1 MAKKSR
7 VFCSFIFIFG
17 AGLCGLLF
25 FLSIPSLPKSDELF
39 FYSDQTGDDLKLLM
53 CYALKNAK
61 KNIDVMTF
69 GLSDPD
75 VIRILENQAAKGCSI
90 RAIADQRSTPKHPL
104 VERRKKS
111 GLNHAKVTLID
122 DELALIGSANSTTA
136 SLEMH
141 HNFILATRS
150 RSLCKLLKEAC
161 FDKALRGQY
170 EVDGLEIWLTPDK
183 NCENRLIEL
192 IDGAEHCIQL
202 VLFTFTHKGLISA
215 LERAKDRGVQVD
227 LVTDR
232 YSKQPAIAHRV
243 GIGPALIH
251 HKWALIDDETLICG
265 SANWT
270 NAAFTKNRDI
280 ILIIKNLSLKQ
291 KLFCKRLWK
300 TLDLE

>member
-1 MAKKSR
+1 MAKKSKA
-7 VFCSFIFIFG
+7 VYFIIFIFG

-25 FLSIPSLPKSDELF
+25 FLSIPPLPKSDEIL

-53 CYALKNAK
+53 CQALKKATK
-61 KNIDVMTF
+61 TIDVMTF

-75 VIRILENQAAKGCSI
+75 VIRILENQASKGCMI

-111 GLNHAKVTLID
+111 GLNHAKITLID
-122 DELALIGSANSTTA
+122 GEIALIGSANSTTA

-141 HNFILATRS
+141 HNFTFAARS
-150 RSLCKLLKEAC
+150 KALCQLLKVSC
-161 FDKALRGQY
+161 FDQALRGKR
-170 EVDGLEIWLTPDK
+170 EVDGLEIWFTPDK
-183 NCENRLIEL
+183 KCADRIIEL

-202 VLFTFTHKGLISA
+202 VLFTFTHKNLMAA
-215 LERAKDRGVQVD
+215 LEQAKDRGVNVD

-232 YSKQPAIAHRV
+232 YSKQPNILHKV

-251 HKWALIDDETLICG
+251 HKWALIDDKTLVCG

-270 NAAFTKNRDI
+270 HAAFSKNRDI
-280 ILIIKNLSLKQ
+280 IIIMKNLSLKQ

-300 TLDLE
+300 TLEVE